1 MVQEM
6 LSAGIAGATF
16 NAGKAGAKNF

>member
-1 MVQEM
+1 MVLEM